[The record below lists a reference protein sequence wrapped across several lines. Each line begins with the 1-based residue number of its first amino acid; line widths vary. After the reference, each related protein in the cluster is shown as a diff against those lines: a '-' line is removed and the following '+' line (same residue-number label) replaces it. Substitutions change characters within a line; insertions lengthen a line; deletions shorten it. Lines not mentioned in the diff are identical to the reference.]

1 MNEAS
6 GQLYITASQKNRF
19 LLDDLVKLDGGK
31 IYVMAKQGAFK
42 WTCFRK
48 NEILSLVNDYFKINP
63 CRSQN

>member
-42 WTCFRK
+42 WTCLFK
-48 NEILSLVNDYFKINP
+48 KKKKWNSFLS
-63 CRSQN
+63 

>member
-19 LLDDLVKLDGGK
+19 LLDDLVKLYGGK

-48 NEILSLVNDYFKINP
+48 NSFLS
-63 CRSQN
+63 

>member
-19 LLDDLVKLDGGK
+19 LLDDLVYGGK

-48 NEILSLVNDYFKINP
+48 NSFLS
-63 CRSQN
+63 